1 MPDGGAHFFLSPD
14 EVRLSLFSP
23 RSAAP
28 SSPVFKG
35 VHHVQM
41 VSLGSPRGFRVA
53 ISYLRR
59 FSSQSRG
66 KSFFQSRSGQ
76 RSILQSGGGQSKGKS
91 CRKASSHRHS
101 GRSERSGGNES

>member
-14 EVRLSLFSP
+14 ELRLSLFSR
-23 RSAAP
+23 RSATPAP
-28 SSPVFKG
+28 PVFKG

-59 FSSQSRG
+59 FSSQSQG
-66 KSFFQSRSGQ
+66 KSIFQGRSGQ
-76 RSILQSGGGQSKGKS
+76 RSILQSGGGESKGKS
-91 CRKASSHRHS
+91 CRKAASHCHS
-101 GRSERSGGNES
+101 GRSE